1 MRTVIFISVLIVG
14 FFGVI
19 TAIARPDIISAKY
32 AEIRAP
38 IDRYFAD
45 KNAQAWKVAKDAERA
60 AWMLKQKLPHDCSMP
75 KSSIREIECNNL
87 LQLHAQTFE
96 QVWSNKIKS
105 GWKPDGA
112 SK

>member
-45 KNAQAWKVAKDAERA
+45 KNAQAWNAAKDAERA
-60 AWMLKQKLPHDCSMP
+60 AWMLKQKMPLDCSMP
-75 KSSIREIECNNL
+75 KSSIREIECNNM

-96 QVWSNKIKS
+96 KIWANKIKN
-105 GWKPDGA
+105 GWKPE
-112 SK
+112 